1 MPQEIT
7 YIPQEITYIPQEITY
22 MPQEI
27 TSAINL
33 SYLICS
39 EVYIYK
45 NQSDISYDDII
56 SSQRYITYFR
66 ELSF

>member
-1 MPQEIT
+1 
-7 YIPQEITYIPQEITY
+7 